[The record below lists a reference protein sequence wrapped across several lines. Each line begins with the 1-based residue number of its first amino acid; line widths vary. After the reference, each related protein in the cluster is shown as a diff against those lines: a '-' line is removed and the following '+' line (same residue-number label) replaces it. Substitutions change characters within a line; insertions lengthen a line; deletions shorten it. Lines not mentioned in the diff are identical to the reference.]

1 MCSALPKS
9 IDVKTLTK
17 NVLSNV
23 LLHTNDIAGL
33 YVAINLDCYNRIN
46 FYLNGANEKWA
57 FILNIS
63 NSIGLT
69 KIILLKMLIS

>member
-17 NVLSNV
+17 NVLNNV
-23 LLHTNDIAGL
+23 LLHTSDIGGL

-46 FYLNGANEKWA
+46 FYLNGSK
-57 FILNIS
+57 
-63 NSIGLT
+63 
-69 KIILLKMLIS
+69 